1 MGSIYLDKMMNKT
14 RDDFAAIRQKRQ
26 ILMDPRTKC
35 ATQPQL
41 RIGEAMENAFPRGIC
56 SSPPSLDEEM
66 NARCI
71 LGVN

>member
-41 RIGEAMENAFPRGIC
+41 RIGRSDGKRL
-56 SSPPSLDEEM
+56 S
-66 NARCI
+66 
-71 LGVN
+71 